1 MVEFSKVADT
11 NNRYFIEALKI
22 YVNAF
27 PLNERQSEATVR
39 DRVSKGQN
47 LLWIGHVNDELVFMA
62 LLWPLRNTGYA
73 VLDYMATKASHQG
86 QGIATAFMQRMEDD
100 LRKKKASFILEVE
113 DERQGHNIEERLRR
127 KSFYRKNGAKE
138 LKNVRYVLPPLQGD
152 TPTDMSL
159 MIFPDYGAATIEIEH
174 VKSLILQMY
183 RELYGRDRDDPFL
196 MSIMTDLKDPVEL
209 I

>member
-1 MVEFSKVADT
+1 MVKFSKVADT
-11 NNRYFIEALKI
+11 NDRYFSEALKI

-27 PLNERQSEATVR
+27 PQNERQSEATIR

-47 LLWIGHVNDELVFMA
+47 LLWIGYMNDELVFMA

-73 VLDYMATKASHQG
+73 VLDYMATEASHQG
-86 QGIATAFMQRMEDD
+86 EGIATAFMQRMEDD
-100 LRKKKASFILEVE
+100 LRKKKSSLILEVE
-113 DERQGHNIEERLRR
+113 DEKRGHNIEERKRR

-138 LKNVRYVLPPLQGD
+138 LKNVRYILPPLEGD

-159 MIFPDYGAATIEIEH
+159 MIFPDYGAPTIESDE
-174 VKSLILQMY
+174 VRSLILQMY
-183 RELYGRDRDDPFL
+183 RELYGRDRDDSYL
-196 MSIMTDLKDPVEL
+196 TSVIDDLRDPIEL